1 MNTVKSDFVK
11 SADAAATRVEL
22 DTLTESDYTTED
34 PAGNQREP
42 LNKFAYREFEYF
54 MGPCQKENRE
64 ASKPRDHEGVPQVQE
79 VELSDADERSSKG
92 GY

>member
-1 MNTVKSDFVK
+1 MTKSDFVK
-11 SADAAATRVEL
+11 SADAAATRVDL
-22 DTLTESDYTTED
+22 DPLAESDFSTQD

-79 VELSDADERSSKG
+79 VKLSDADEHSGKG

>member
-1 MNTVKSDFVK
+1 MKTVKSGFVE
-11 SADAAATRVEL
+11 SADAAATRVDL
-22 DTLTESDYTTED
+22 DTLAESDYSTQD

-42 LNKFAYREFEYF
+42 LNKFAYRTFEYF
-54 MGPCQKENRE
+54 MGPCQRENRE

-79 VELSDADERSSKG
+79 VKEKDERSSNG

>member
-11 SADAAATRVEL
+11 SADAAATRVDL
-22 DTLTESDYTTED
+22 DPLVESDFSTQD
-34 PAGNQREP
+34 PEGNQREP

-64 ASKPRDHEGVPQVQE
+64 ASKPRDHAGVPQVQE
-79 VELSDADERSSKG
+79 VKEKDERTSKG